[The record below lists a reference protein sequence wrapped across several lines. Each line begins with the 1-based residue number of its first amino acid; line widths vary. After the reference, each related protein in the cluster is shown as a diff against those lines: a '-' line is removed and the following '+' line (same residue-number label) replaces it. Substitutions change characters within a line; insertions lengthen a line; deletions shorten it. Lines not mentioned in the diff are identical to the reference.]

1 MKFLFANF
9 FELQVTIVY
18 ILLLVF
24 TLTHTRSRLF
34 TMKDPSTSSKVFKAL
49 YAFIMTQILL
59 TDVLYWVYFSKIV
72 NYDFSQGTVTLS
84 HVVALVFLPTI
95 LMMLNYSLL
104 YF

>member
-1 MKFLFANF
+1 MAMVLLVLA
-9 FELQVTIVY
+9 IVY
-18 ILLLVF
+18 ILLLVV

-34 TMKDPSTSSKVFKAL
+34 TMKDSSISSKVFKAF
-49 YAFIMTQILL
+49 YAFIITQILL

>member
-1 MKFLFANF
+1 MAMVLLVLA
-9 FELQVTIVY
+9 IVY
-18 ILLLVF
+18 ILLLVV

-34 TMKDPSTSSKVFKAL
+34 TMKDQSISAKVFKAF
-49 YAFIMTQILL
+49 YAFIITQILL
-59 TDVLYWVYFSKIV
+59 TDALYWVYFSKIV

-95 LMMLNYSLL
+95 LMVLNYSLL

>member
-1 MKFLFANF
+1 MVSNMAMVLLVLA
-9 FELQVTIVY
+9 IVY
-18 ILLLVF
+18 ILLLVV

-34 TMKDPSTSSKVFKAL
+34 TMKDSSISSKVFKAF

-59 TDVLYWVYFSKIV
+59 TDVLYWVYLSKIV